1 MRSRAVPIMFYV
13 YLIRSLKDP
22 SRTYIGRTINLKNR
36 LETHN
41 SGGSVHTK
49 HDQPW
54 KLVVYLA
61 FDCEKKAKKFE
72 KYIKVGSG
80 HAFAKKRFW

>member
-1 MRSRAVPIMFYV
+1 MYYV
-13 YLIRSLKDP
+13 YLLRSLENP
-22 SRTYIGRTINLKNR
+22 PRTYIGYTTDLNQR

-41 SGGSVHTK
+41 SGGSINTK
-49 HDQPW
+49 LDRPW
-54 KLVVYLA
+54 KLVMYLA
-61 FDCEKKAKKFE
+61 FDSEQKALEFE

>member
-1 MRSRAVPIMFYV
+1 MYYV
-13 YLIRSLKDP
+13 NLLRSLKNP
-22 SRTYIGRTINLKNR
+22 SRTYIGVTTNLKQR
-36 LETHN
+36 LVTHN
-41 SGGSVHTK
+41 SGGSINTK
-49 HDQPW
+49 LDRPW

-61 FDCEKKAKKFE
+61 FDSEQKEFE

>member
-1 MRSRAVPIMFYV
+1 MYYV
-13 YLIRSLKDP
+13 YLFRSLKNP
-22 SRTYIGRTINLKNR
+22 SRTYIGYTTDLNQR

-41 SGGSVHTK
+41 SGGSINTK
-49 HDQPW
+49 LDRPW
-54 KLVVYLA
+54 KLVMYLA
-61 FDCEKKAKKFE
+61 FDSEQKALEFE